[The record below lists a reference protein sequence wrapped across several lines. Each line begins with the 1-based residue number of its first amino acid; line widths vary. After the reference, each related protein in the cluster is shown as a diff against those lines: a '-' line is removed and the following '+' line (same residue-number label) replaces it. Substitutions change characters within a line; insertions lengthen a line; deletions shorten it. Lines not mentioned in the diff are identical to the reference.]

1 MVELKAEQPR
11 GLTVEPEG
19 VAFEGRTYA
28 IVDALSMPTP
38 ERRWFEQWR
47 EGGLGCVNT
56 TIAVWENASETL
68 GLLGK
73 WRRVIGESSDL
84 VAVAQSV
91 EEIEAVRRSGR
102 TAIVFGFQNTAPV
115 EHNIDLFGAFREL
128 GVCIMQ
134 LTYNLQNY
142 IGCGYWEE
150 NDTGI
155 SSRFGRKAIEEMNNV
170 GIMIDLSHCGER
182 TTLEAIE
189 RSAVPVAITHAN
201 PREYVGSGVYGAGRQ
216 KTTEAMKALARQ
228 RGVIGLSPNR
238 NMTKRGAATTLEE
251 FGDMVAWAVDRIG
264 VDAVGIGSDYC
275 PGHTGAVR
283 SWWRY
288 ARWSRETAPAE
299 QMTMA
304 PHEGWSDWV
313 RTPAGLSN
321 IIAELARRGFTP
333 AEIEKVMSGN
343 WMRLFAETFVPLK
356 P

>member
-1 MVELKAEQPR
+1 MNDAAIERKPVNLAVRSYP
-11 GLTVEPEG
+11 
-19 VAFEGRTYA
+19 

-47 EGGLGCVNT
+47 DGGLACVNT

-68 GLLGK
+68 AVLGK
-73 WRRVIGESSDL
+73 WRHLLAQNADL
-84 VAVAQSV
+84 VAAATSV
-91 EEIEAVRRSGR
+91 EEIEAVRDSGR
-102 TAIVFGFQNTAPV
+102 TAIVFGFQNTSPV
-115 EHNIDLFGAFREL
+115 EHNIDLFGTFRDL

-155 SSRFGRKAIEEMNNV
+155 SSRFGRKAIEEMNKV
-170 GIMIDLSHCGER
+170 GILIDLSHCGEK
-182 TTLEAIE
+182 TTLDAIE
-189 RSAVPVAITHAN
+189 RSERPVAITHAN
-201 PREYVGSGVYGAGRQ
+201 PREFVGSGVYGSGRQ
-216 KTTEAMKALARQ
+216 KTTEALKALASR

-251 FGDMVAWAVDRIG
+251 FGDMVAWVVDRIG
-264 VDAVGIGSDYC
+264 VDAIGIGSDYC
-275 PGHTGAVR
+275 PGHSGSVR

-288 ARWSRETAPAE
+288 ARWSRELAPAE

-313 RTPAGLSN
+313 RTPAGLQN
-321 IIAELARRGFTP
+321 IGAELDRRGF
-333 AEIEKVMSGN
+333 AQREIEAIMYGN
-343 WMRLFAETFVPLK
+343 WMRLFAETFVPT
-356 P
+356 